1 MSPRTE
7 LIEQNRIRQ
16 RMELRF
22 EKRLQREFN
31 QIGEQA
37 AEVYDSEARL
47 RILLDGIEQ
56 RLLVI
61 FQPHY
66 RSVLEEFS
74 RRQSQV
80 LNLPKEETQFERIYR
95 QFMAQVGAQHVQEV
109 SDTTKKRIQQAIRNS
124 FDQEL
129 ALPATA
135 QAIRDSVGGA
145 IGQYRS
151 RLIARTETHAAAGFA
166 NFAIAKDADIP
177 GMLKRW
183 VSANDARTR
192 PHHAEMN
199 GTEIPLDDDFEVPYN
214 GIPYKMAY
222 PGDPRGGPGNVCN
235 CRCVLAMVIPDEVE
249 ETPEKPWGEAT
260 KEEIVFHE
268 QSWGDNEIVRDAIR
282 ATKAVPNLIYGVDRA
297 YASLG
302 QQAIAMQTK
311 RGEKIDEAQQTI
323 WRHEYGHWIDMN
335 NEMPNQPNV
344 FYASSSAYLQFIKER
359 EAIRKSERKA
369 KKQKAK
375 EQERI
380 EKTYDES
387 FTLDD
392 FKSEL
397 KDQWLT
403 ADDLLEI
410 GGERLRSSVMYRRLV
425 AAAVRSNY
433 LGDNTFENNDGLTNL
448 LNIVSRSEGLTF
460 ADFIEAV
467 TNSSSG
473 FGHGANYYKEFPI
486 ASMDEK
492 SVTVGHTTE
501 AYANYI
507 AMTSGA
513 APEVWRKLMTRFAP
527 SVVRKFDEITEEIAK
542 KGRKNAAPH
551 LRQRSNERRLV
562 SLRRGI
568 PRKTGVGFFR
578 SAYRQST
585 G

>member
-31 QIGEQA
+31 QIGDQA
-37 AEVYDSEARL
+37 AEVYESEARL

-56 RLLVI
+56 RLLAI

-66 RSVLEEFS
+66 RAVLEEFS
-74 RRQSQV
+74 RRQAQV

-95 QFMAQVGAQHVQEV
+95 QFMDQVGAQHVQDV

-183 VSANDARTR
+183 VSANDNRTR

-199 GTEIPLDDDFEVPYN
+199 GTEIPLDQDFEVPYK

-235 CRCVLAMVIPDEVE
+235 CRCVLSMVIPDEIE
-249 ETPEKPWGEAT
+249 EAPEQPWGDASKDET
-260 KEEIVFHE
+260 VFHE
-268 QSWGDNEIVRDAIR
+268 QSWGENDTVRDAIR
-282 ATKAVPNLIYGVDRA
+282 ATKAVPNLIYGVKRA
-297 YASLG
+297 YASG
-302 QQAIAMQTK
+302 RDQAIAMQTK
-311 RGEKIDEAQQTI
+311 RGELLDKKDQSV
-323 WRHEYGHWIDMN
+323 WRHEYGHWIDMQ
-335 NEMPNQPNV
+335 NELPNQPNP
-344 FYASSSAYLQFIKER
+344 FYASSAAYTQFVKER
-359 EAIRKSERKA
+359 ESIRKSERKA
-369 KKQKAK
+369 KKQVAK
-375 EQERI
+375 EQNRI
-380 EKTYDES
+380 ESQYES
-387 FTLDD
+387 FDLDA
-392 FKSEL
+392 FKDEL
-397 KDQWLT
+397 KGQWIT

-410 GGERLRSSVMYRRLV
+410 GGERLRSSAMYRRLV
-425 AAAVRSNY
+425 ASAVRANY
-433 LGDNTFENNDGLTNL
+433 LGDNSFENNNGLANL
-448 LNIVSRSEGLTF
+448 LNIISRDEGLTF
-460 ADFIEAV
+460 SDFIEAV
-467 TNSSSG
+467 TNASSG
-473 FGHGANYYKEFPI
+473 FGHGINYYKKFPK
-486 ASMDEK
+486 ASMNEK

-507 AMTSGA
+507 AMTSGEN
-513 APEVWRKLMTRFAP
+513 PRVWRKLLVRFAP
-527 SVVRKFDEITEEIAK
+527 SVVDKFDEITEQIAK
-542 KGRKNAAPH
+542 KGRKNAAPY
-551 LRQRSNERRLV
+551 LRQRPNERRLV
-562 SLRRGI
+562 SLRRGVSG
-568 PRKTGVGFFR
+568 KAGMGFFR
-578 SAYRQST
+578 SAYR
-585 G
+585 